1 VNEFLLELIQI
12 LKDGESMTE
21 HGDRV
26 EPGYS
31 LMANLDILA
40 DKIKNATLE
49 TKVWQCPTCDQ
60 VIDESHVCTHQ
71 L

>member
-1 VNEFLLELIQI
+1 MNEFLLELIAI
-12 LKDGESMTE
+12 LKDGESLTE

-40 DKIKNATLE
+40 EKIRDSAKE
-49 TKVWQCPTCDQ
+49 TAK
-60 VIDESHVCTHQ
+60 
-71 L
+71 